1 MTHLK
6 LVTAA
11 LLLCSLNAHAQ
22 IYRWVDAD
30 GQVHFEQ
37 RPQPGA
43 EQVEVRPQVVERDER
58 VRQSEATMQRLMD
71 IRDQERQ
78 QQRDLMVQHRQD
90 REARCQD
97 MRKRLAMFELR
108 AYWYEEDADGN
119 RVEVSKARLAEAES
133 SLRHQI
139 AEQC

>member
-1 MTHLK
+1 MTRLK
-6 LVTAA
+6 LLAVA
-11 LLLCSLNAHAQ
+11 LALCSLNAHAQ

-43 EQVEVRPQVVERDER
+43 EVIEVRPQVVERDER

-71 IRDQERQ
+71 IRSQERQ

-97 MRKRLAMFELR
+97 MRERLAMFELR
-108 AYWYEEDADGN
+108 AYWYEEDANGN
-119 RVEVSKARLAEAES
+119 RVEVSQAQLAEAQA

>member
-6 LVTAA
+6 LLAA
-11 LLLCSLNAHAQ
+11 AALLCSLNAHAQ

-43 EQVEVRPQVVERDER
+43 EVIEVRPQVVERDER

-78 QQRDLMVQHRQD
+78 QQRDLAARHRQD
-90 REARCQD
+90 REASCQD
-97 MRKRLAMFELR
+97 MRERLAMFELR
-108 AYWYEEDADGN
+108 VYWYEEDADGN

-133 SLRHQI
+133 SLRQQI